1 MQRGERILIGFY
13 LFLSVAATVLALNF
27 KLPEARS
34 FPLLVG
40 FATSVLIVIYF
51 VVSSNEVLSKK
62 MRPFMV
68 DDLFMKIDGQVSQ
81 KAVDEDEE
89 SLRKVRE
96 RQLIAMLGGFGF
108 LAWLVGLTVAVP
120 FFLLTTMRKFA
131 GESWKT
137 SIQVTAGTCLF
148 LYVVFVAILRLKL
161 HFGLLGG
168 L

>member
-1 MQRGERILIGFY
+1 MPRGERILIGFY
-13 LFLSVAATVLALNF
+13 LFLSVAATALALNF

-40 FATSVLIVIYF
+40 FGTSVLIVVYF
-51 VVSSNEVLSKK
+51 VVSSSDLLTEK

-68 DDLFMKIDGQVSQ
+68 DDLFMKIDGGTTPE
-81 KAVDEDEE
+81 KVDKSEE
-89 SLRKVRE
+89 VLRKRRE
-96 RQLIAMLGGFGF
+96 LQLIASLGGFGF

-120 FFLLTTMRKFA
+120 VFLLTTMRKFA

-137 SIQVTAGTCLF
+137 SINVTAGTCLF

-161 HFGLLGG
+161 HFGLLGA

>member
-1 MQRGERILIGFY
+1 MPRGERLLMGFY

-40 FATSVLIVIYF
+40 FGTSVLIVIYF
-51 VVSSNEVLSKK
+51 VVSSSEVLTKK

-68 DDLFMKIDGQVSQ
+68 DDLFMKIDGAASPETGD
-81 KAVDEDEE
+81 KGEE
-89 SLRKVRE
+89 VLRKRRE
-96 RQLIAMLGGFGF
+96 RQLIAMLSGFGL

-120 FFLLTTMRKFA
+120 VFLLTTMRKFA

-137 SIQVTAGTCLF
+137 SINVTAGTCFF

-161 HFGLLGG
+161 HFGLLGA